1 MKHRTF
7 LMNEFPLPLTSNS
20 PWTPEGTPE
29 KSMRIYFRWEK
40 KTQVITISS
49 CLLPVLFWNTSS
61 LRCSASCPCPL
72 PCDLPDRLS
81 VHQALQP
88 APPVHRIFS
97 YLSGTVCLIAGLL
110 PPSRSSD
117 AEYCFSSRS
126 ALGFSSLDKPFV
138 FPEMGGT
145 LWRRANEVSMG
156 FFNWFWVGGHP
167 YVLCWYKISFS
178 SMSGQIMKCS
188 VALATD

>member
-1 MKHRTF
+1 MGKENTGHHYQLLLASCFILKHVLPQMLCF
-7 LMNEFPLPLTSNS
+7 LPLSVALWPPRS
-20 PWTPEGTPE
+20 AL
-29 KSMRIYFRWEK
+29 
-40 KTQVITISS
+40 
-49 CLLPVLFWNTSS
+49 CTSS
-61 LRCSASCPCPL
+61 STTCSSRSPDLFLLVRDSLSDRWFAS
-72 PCDLPDRLS
+72 
-81 VHQALQP
+81 
-88 APPVHRIFS
+88 
-97 YLSGTVCLIAGLL
+97 

-138 FPEMGGT
+138 FPVMGGT

-178 SMSGQIMKCS
+178 SLSGHIMKCS